1 MNANDEIMRRAAEQP
16 ASTPANVRALV
27 ERVAELEVSN
37 ANCRHDFLVLFKRAA
52 AWKRAAKKMF
62 AALKIIMTTIANHV
76 GDDLEQLAALYEYD
90 DLGVGVLLDSAE
102 NENARLRRQLENVS
116 ALVPYWQR
124 QLEETRNGNSLIALM
139 RKADLVDLKMALQA
153 GAEDAGRPEQAEGG
167 RE

>member
-1 MNANDEIMRRAAEQP
+1 MNANDEIIRRMDEQP

-27 ERVAELEVSN
+27 ERLAELE
-37 ANCRHDFLVLFKRAA
+37 REH
-52 AWKRAAKKMF
+52 
-62 AALKIIMTTIANHV
+62 
-76 GDDLEQLAALYEYD
+76 
-90 DLGVGVLLDSAE
+90 
-102 NENARLRRQLENVS
+102 ARLRRQLENVS

-153 GAEDAGRPEQAEGG
+153 GAEGG